1 MSTRL
6 RRLLS
11 IVAPLFVLLMGSVPA
26 SGQEGR
32 GGGSAADQGGAGR
45 GQAAA
50 SAAPGP
56 IPRRADGK
64 PDLTGNWNGGVG
76 LSHTVILEEHPGGFG
91 IQAGKGLIIDPPS
104 GVIPYQPWALAE
116 RNRRRE
122 DSNAYEDPVG
132 HCEYYDIGRMHSFA
146 QSIYHAG
153 DNVVINANQHNT
165 RVVSL
170 TRREHLPPGIRLW
183 NGDPIGRWEGDTLVV
198 ESTNF
203 NGRTRMAIGGDF
215 YSPNALIIERFR
227 MVDANTINWTMTIT
241 DSTVFTQP
249 WTITS
254 AVPMRRLPPP
264 QGGRDFD
271 DEDTCH
277 EGNVPLVHLKNV
289 YDQARQSAPTAK

>member
-1 MSTRL
+1 MTSMN
-6 RRLLS
+6 LLS
-11 IVAPLFVLLMGSVPA
+11 ISTLMMILFVFVGAAPA
-26 SGQEGR
+26 SAQAGRAGGAAAGADPGQGR
-32 GGGSAADQGGAGR
+32 QGGA
-45 GQAAA
+45 AT
-50 SAAPGP
+50 PGP

-91 IQAGKGLIIDPPS
+91 IQAGKGLIIDPPT
-104 GVIPYQPWALAE
+104 GIIPYQPWALAE

-122 DSNAYEDPVG
+122 DVNAYEDPVG

-146 QSIYHAG
+146 QDIYHAG
-153 DNVVINANQHNT
+153 DTVIINANQHNT

-170 TRREHLPPGIRLW
+170 TRREHLPAGIRLW

-215 YSPNALIIERFR
+215 YTSNALIVERFQ
-227 MVDANTINWTMTIT
+227 MIDANTINWTMTIN
-241 DSTVFTQP
+241 DSTVFTRP

-254 AVPMRRLPPP
+254 AVPMRRLPT
-264 QGGRDFD
+264 QQSGRDYD
-271 DEDTCH
+271 GEDTCH

-289 YDQARQSAPTAK
+289 YDQARQPSPAAK

>member
-1 MSTRL
+1 MNTRVPAF
-6 RRLLS
+6 LS
-11 IVAPLFVLLMGSVPA
+11 IAASLVVLVATSAPVFAQG
-26 SGQEGR
+26 GR
-32 GGGSAADQGGAGR
+32 GGGAAAGPDGAGR
-45 GQAAA
+45 GQVAP
-50 SAAPGP
+50 APGP

-91 IQAGKGLIIDPPS
+91 IQAGKGLIIDPAS
-104 GVIPYQPWALAE
+104 GVIPYQPWALTE

-122 DSNAYEDPVG
+122 DANAYEDPVG

-146 QSIYHAG
+146 QDIYHAG
-153 DNVVINANQHNT
+153 DSVIINANQHNT

-170 TRREHLPPGIRLW
+170 TRNEHLPPGIRLW
-183 NGDPIGRWEGDTLVV
+183 NGDPIGRWEDDTLVV
-198 ESTNF
+198 TSTNF
-203 NGRTRMAIGGDF
+203 NGKTRMAIGGDF
-215 YSPNALIIERFR
+215 YSPNAQIVERFR
-227 MVDANTINWTMTIT
+227 MVDANTMNWTMTIT
-241 DSTVFTQP
+241 DPTVFTQP

-271 DEDTCH
+271 GEDTCH

-289 YDQARQSAPTAK
+289 YDQARGIKPAAH

>member
-1 MSTRL
+1 M
-6 RRLLS
+6 
-11 IVAPLFVLLMGSVPA
+11 P
-26 SGQEGR
+26 R
-32 GGGSAADQGGAGR
+32 GHLQ
-45 GQAAA
+45 
-50 SAAPGP
+50 
-56 IPRRADGK
+56 ADGRIAGPR
-64 PDLTGNWNGGVG
+64 PDD
-76 LSHTVILEEHPGGFG
+76 
-91 IQAGKGLIIDPPS
+91 AARDP
-104 GVIPYQPWALAE
+104 A
-116 RNRRRE
+116 
-122 DSNAYEDPVG
+122 PV
-132 HCEYYDIGRMHSFA
+132 A
-146 QSIYHAG
+146 
-153 DNVVINANQHNT
+153 
-165 RVVSL
+165 
-170 TRREHLPPGIRLW
+170 EHLPCRGQRRHQCQPAQHPRGEPHAARASASGHSPLER
-183 NGDPIGRWEGDTLVV
+183 GSDGRWEGDTLVV

-264 QGGRDFD
+264 QGGREFD

>member
-1 MSTRL
+1 MSNRYSFSVCAA
-6 RRLLS
+6 LLFA
-11 IVAPLFVLLMGSVPA
+11 VGVTAFA
-26 SGQEGR
+26 QEGGR
-32 GGGSAADQGGAGR
+32 GAGPTNPPAVAGR
-45 GQAAA
+45 GQAQT
-50 SAAPGP
+50 AAPAGP

-64 PDLTGNWNGGVG
+64 PNLTGNWNGGVG

-91 IQAGKGLIIDPPS
+91 IQAGKGLIIDPPT

-122 DSNAYEDPVG
+122 DANAYEDPVG

-146 QSIYHAG
+146 QEIFHADDSI
-153 DNVVINANQHNT
+153 VIHANQHNT

-170 TRREHLPPGIRLW
+170 TRREHLPQGIRLW
-183 NGDPIGRWEGDTLVV
+183 NGDPIGRWDGDTLVV

-203 NGRTRMAIGGDF
+203 NGKTRMAIGGDF
-215 YSPNALIIERFR
+215 YSPNAVIVERFR
-227 MVDANTINWTMTIT
+227 MMDANTINWTMTIN
-241 DSTVFTQP
+241 DPTVFTRA

-264 QGGRDFD
+264 QGGRNFD

-289 YDQARQSAPTAK
+289 YDQARGIKPTGK